1 MDRTIEVQVNANFL
15 SKDNDVAGVQGEAN
29 VTTLRITFDPSWDG
43 YAKKVLFW
51 DAKGENPVRRIL
63 TVDML
68 ENVAKSTRVYLCP
81 IPGEPLAEAGRCEFV
96 VEGYLDGKRAR
107 TVGDTLKVKASPY
120 TENDAEPADLTPT
133 QVEQLQAQIDFVID
147 DIKAAVQIAETAD
160 EAKATADAALIAADR
175 AEEMMK
181 TGTHAARH
189 ATGGDDPLDPDMIG
203 AATKEAVTAA
213 QSAADRAQSTADAAQ
228 TAANAAQTTANDGK
242 SAAATAQT
250 AANNA
255 QATANSAATAAANAN
270 ANADQRLSIYGG
282 TVNGRVRATALEVTD
297 YGTPFEAPRYI
308 DFHLAGS
315 ANDYD
320 ARLYIDGN
328 GELYLTNASGTNKLT
343 HAGNFTK
350 STTDIGEGVAMAAG
364 SWYAVYE

>member
-68 ENVAKSTRVYLCP
+68 ENISKSTRIYLCP

-96 VEGYLDGKRAR
+96 VEGYVDGKRTR

-120 TENDAEPADLTPT
+120 TAIDAEPAEPTPT

-147 DIKAAVQIAETAD
+147 DIQAAVQIAETAD
-160 EAKATADAALIAADR
+160 EAKATADAALAAADR

-189 ATGGDDPLDPDMIG
+189 AAGGEDALTPDMIG
-203 AATKEAVTAA
+203 GATKEAVTAA
-213 QSAADRAQSTADAAQ
+213 QN
-228 TAANAAQTTANDGK
+228 AANAAQTTAN
-242 SAAATAQT
+242 SAVSEAATAQT
-250 AANNA
+250 TADNA
-255 QATANSAATAAANAN
+255 QTTANSAVTAATNAN

-315 ANDYD
+315 ANDHD

-350 STTDIGEGVAMAAG
+350 STYDIGEGVAMAAN
-364 SWYAVYE
+364 SFYLVYE

>member
-29 VTTLRITFDPSWDG
+29 VTTLRITFDPSWDS

-68 ENVAKSTRVYLCP
+68 ENISKSTRIYLCP

-96 VEGYLDGKRAR
+96 VEGYVDGKRIR

-120 TENDAEPADLTPT
+120 TAIDAEPADPTPT

-147 DIKAAVQIAETAD
+147 DIQAAVQIAETAD
-160 EAKATADAALIAADR
+160 EAKATADAALAAADR

-189 ATGGDDPLDPDMIG
+189 ATGGDDPLTPAMIG
-203 AATKEAVTAA
+203 AATETAVTVAQNAATAA
-213 QSAADRAQSTADAAQ
+213 QN
-228 TAANAAQTTANDGK
+228 AANAAQATANSAV

-250 AANNA
+250 TADNAQTTANSAVTAAANA
-255 QATANSAATAAANAN
+255 QATADSKVSKNGDGVINGQLKVS
-270 ANADQRLSIYGG
+270 RLAI
-282 TVNGRVRATALEVTD
+282 TD
-297 YGTPFEAPRYI
+297 YSQPIEAPQYI
-308 DFHLAGS
+308 DFHVAGS
-315 ANDYD
+315 GTDYD
-320 ARLYIDGN
+320 GRLSIDG
-328 GELYLTNASGTNKLT
+328 SGNIFFNSSKLM
-343 HAGNFTK
+343 HVGMITK
-350 STTDIGEGVAMAAG
+350 STTDIGEGVAMATN
-364 SWYAVYE
+364 SFYLVYE